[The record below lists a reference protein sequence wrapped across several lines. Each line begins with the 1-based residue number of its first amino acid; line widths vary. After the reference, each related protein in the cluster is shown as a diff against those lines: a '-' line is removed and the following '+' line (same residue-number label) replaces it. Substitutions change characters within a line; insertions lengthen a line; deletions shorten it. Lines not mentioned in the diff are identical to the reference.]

1 VTRTFDALCV
11 GGGATG
17 AGLARDLALR
27 GVRCLLVEQ
36 GDLCHGTSG
45 RFHGLLHSGARYAVR
60 DPQSARECIHE
71 NRIVRRIAA
80 HCVEDTGGLFCWLR
94 GDPEDYPPA
103 FLAGCRES
111 DVDVEEVSPEGA
123 WAAEP
128 LLTRQLARA
137 FRVPDAAVQS
147 FDLVAAN
154 ARAAEAHGATVQR
167 LTRLARI
174 EVEGGRAVGAE
185 LEDVRTGE
193 RERVEF
199 GVLVS
204 AAGIWAGVVAGL
216 AGVPLEMSPGW
227 GIMVITNQRLCQ
239 AVVNRCRPPSDAD
252 IVVPVGTVTI
262 AGTTDRTVEQL
273 EGYEISRQEVRDV
286 LEGSAQLIPA
296 LEDERVLRVFAG
308 ARPLY
313 DPAHDPAAGRMLSRS
328 HTVLDH
334 AGSGVDNFVSIVGGK
349 LTTYRLM
356 AEHTADAACAKLG
369 VSAPCRTADESLPEA
384 ADQRYWWLGGRLERN
399 EEARDGA
406 DADLV
411 CECELVTR
419 PVLEAFV
426 ERLPGCRLDDMLRG
440 LRLGMGPCQGCFCAV
455 RAAAVRED
463 LQPLGA
469 GALEPLGEF
478 LEERMKGNRP
488 ILWGDGARQHRLTEI
503 VYREVFALDHDAD
516 AAPSS
521 V

>member
-1 VTRTFDALCV
+1 MTQSYDALVV

-17 AGLARDLALR
+17 AGLVRDLARR
-27 GVRCLLVEQ
+27 GVRSLLVEQ

-103 FLAGCRES
+103 FLDGCRAA
-111 DVDVEEVSPEGA
+111 DVDVEEVPPDTV
-123 WAAEP
+123 WASEP
-128 LLTRQLARA
+128 LVSRQLARA
-137 FRVPDAAVQS
+137 FRVPDASVQS

-154 ARAAEAHGATVQR
+154 VRDAEAHGAEVRRRTQ
-167 LTRLARI
+167 LAGVDVR
-174 EVEGGRAVGAE
+174 EGRVTGVE

-193 RERVEF
+193 RERVEV
-199 GVLVS
+199 GVLCS
-204 AAGIWAGVVAGL
+204 AAGVWAGRVAELAGL
-216 AGVPLEMSPGW
+216 QLELSPGW
-227 GIMVITNQRLCQ
+227 GIMVITNQRLCR
-239 AVVNRCRPPSDAD
+239 AVVNRCRPPADAD

-262 AGTTDRTVEQL
+262 AGTTDRTMDML
-273 EGYEISRQEVRDV
+273 EGYEITRQEVRDV
-286 LEGSAQLIPA
+286 VETSAELIPA
-296 LEDERVLRVFAG
+296 LVDERILRVFAG

-313 DPAHDPAAGRMLSRS
+313 DPSHDPSAGRMLSRS
-328 HTVLDH
+328 HTVVDH
-334 AGSGVDNFVSIVGGK
+334 AAAGVENFVSIVGGK

-369 VSAPCRTADESLPEA
+369 VSAACRTADDPLPQSE
-384 ADQRYWWLGGRLERN
+384 DQRTWWLGDRLEGN
-399 EEARDGA
+399 EEARDGS

-419 PVLEAFV
+419 PALEAFV
-426 ERLPGCRLDDMLRG
+426 SALPNCRLDDMLRG
-440 LRLGMGPCQGCFCAV
+440 LRLGMGPCQGCFCAL
-455 RAAAVRED
+455 RAAAVREQ
-463 LQPLGA
+463 LQPVGA
-469 GALEPLGEF
+469 GALEPLQAF
-478 LEERMKGNRP
+478 LEERLKGNRP

-503 VYREVFALDHDAD
+503 VYREVFALDAAD
-516 AAPSS
+516 GPAPS